1 MIYLFSAIILLGVL
15 IAFHEYGHFIVGRMC
30 NIHIYRFSIGMG
42 PVIFKRYDK
51 HGTEI
56 ALSALPLGGY
66 VAFHSEKANDEES
79 ELIKKLTDE
88 QKANTFESKPRWQR
102 ACVMLAGPVANF
114 ILAIGILSVIFANS
128 VERQFIP
135 EVFDIS
141 SPYLLQNTSLEP
153 GHILISINGKQ
164 TSNLQQLRLE
174 LLSHSGETG
183 SLDLIFK
190 SREGERQENISIP
203 IDNFLSSAEEQ
214 NAPENFL
221 GSFDDGK
228 GFKLAMKNQ
237 PLVGVIV
244 KDSLALQNGL
254 QINDRILD
262 VNSQP
267 IYSFEDLK
275 EFLSN
280 YQGSE
285 IDLKIQRS
293 DDILYLNIPLGT
305 RFNDVE
311 GIEEKFI
318 GIQPGLQR
326 SWLGSLF
333 KGAYETYN
341 LSSKTLMFIGKMV
354 TGDLGTQ
361 NLSGPIGIVKM
372 SGDQAKAG
380 LIPFLYLMA
389 LLSISLGVMNL
400 LPIPVLDGGQLV
412 MLGVEAVRG
421 SPMPEKMENMFYLSG
436 WVAVGFLMVFAVFND
451 ISKFEWFT
459 SFSNTLSNLF

>member
-1 MIYLFSAIILLGVL
+1 MIYLFSAIILFGVL

-51 HGTEI
+51 HGAEI

-66 VAFHSEKANDEES
+66 VAFHTEKANEEAS
-79 ELIKKLTDE
+79 ELIEKLTDE

-128 VERQFIP
+128 IERQFIP
-135 EVFDIS
+135 EVSDITS
-141 SPYLLQNTSLEP
+141 SYLLQNTTLKP
-153 GHILISINGKQ
+153 GNVLLSINGAE
-164 TSNLQQLRLE
+164 TSNLQQIRLE
-174 LLSHSGETG
+174 LLSYSGSTG
-183 SLDLIFK
+183 SLDLVFT
-190 SREGERQENISIP
+190 SRDGRELENITLP
-203 IDNFLSSAEEQ
+203 VENFLSSVEEQ

-221 GSFDDGK
+221 GFNID
-228 GFKLAMKNQ
+228 MKMQ
-237 PLVGVIV
+237 PLVGAIS
-244 KDSLALQNGL
+244 KDSPALQNGL
-254 QINDRILD
+254 MVNDRILAI
-262 VNSQP
+262 NSQP
-267 IYSFEDLK
+267 IYSFEDLSAYLK
-275 EFLSN
+275 E
-280 YQGSE
+280 YTGSE
-285 IDLKIQRS
+285 IDLKIQRAGNTLF
-293 DDILYLNIPLGT
+293 INIPLAT
-305 RFNDVE
+305 RLNLE

-326 SWLGSLF
+326 SLWSSIS

-341 LSSKTLMFIGKMV
+341 LSTKTLMFVGKMI

-361 NLSGPIGIVKM
+361 NLSGPIGIVQM
-372 SGDQAKAG
+372 AGDTAKAG
-380 LIPFLYLMA
+380 FIPFLYLMA

-436 WVAVGFLMVFAVFND
+436 WVAVGFLMVFAIFND
-451 ISKFEWFT
+451 ISKF
-459 SFSNTLSNLF
+459 L